1 MAQWQYSMLCAELD
15 RNVNFDEALQKILQD
30 YGMRGWELVQVLE
43 PKSDARYH
51 LVFKT
56 KRPLYPNLEAAKH

>member
-1 MAQWQYSMLCAELD
+1 MAQWQYSMLRAKLD
-15 RNVNFDEALQKILQD
+15 RNVNFDDELQKILLD

-43 PKSDARYH
+43 PRNEDRYH

-56 KRPLYPNLEAAKH
+56 EKPLYPDLEPAKQ